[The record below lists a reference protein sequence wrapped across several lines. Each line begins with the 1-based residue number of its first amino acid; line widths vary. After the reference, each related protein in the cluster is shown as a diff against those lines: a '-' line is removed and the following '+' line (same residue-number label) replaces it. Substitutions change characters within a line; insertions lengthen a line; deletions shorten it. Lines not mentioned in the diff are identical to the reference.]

1 MANVSCVLVQLTKVR
16 RDTKTVFYLAMNNS
30 HQSLKD
36 ILESLTLRIVCNN
49 NILAQYQHQLID
61 NIENEAALILG
72 EIYRHEQGLKFRAV
86 SQGFVGGQRA
96 LAEHFGAE
104 IKEGDLKENE
114 IALQELQE
122 KLARQFPQEVI
133 DEQRIVIREKFEAQ
147 LPIIKRAFE
156 ENWNGASTRRIL
168 NRLLEDALGYRI
180 EETPDEPQINNN
192 KNGRER
198 ADYILSVGE
207 GDAIVIEA
215 KRINSK
221 LQGNEEAQIITYR
234 IQSEIK
240 WVLLTNVISWKLYEI
255 TTTDNKKVARLF
267 LAVLIS
273 LGNRYLLVPIS
284 LKDS

>member
-1 MANVSCVLVQLTKVR
+1 
-16 RDTKTVFYLAMNNS
+16 MNNS